1 MNNKR
6 YKLMSVELSVICPI
20 YNEEK
25 YIAQFLDSLLLQDY
39 PKEKLE
45 ILLVDGMSKDKT
57 REIVADY
64 TAKYQFVRL
73 IDNPDKIVPYAMN
86 RGIDVAKGDIIMRL
100 DAHASYQPDYFSVL
114 VNGLKRLSADNVGT
128 VCKTDVLNKTPK
140 TLAIR
145 EVLGNKF
152 GVGNSTFRTGIDHE
166 QEVETVPFGCWRK
179 EVFEKY
185 GKYDVRLVRNQ
196 DIELNKRIH
205 RGGGKI
211 YILPDTYCTYLA
223 RETWKALAKN
233 NYGNGKWNILTVY
246 YTKMFSSL
254 SLRHFIP
261 LLFLL
266 SLIVPLLLAFV
277 WWPFAL
283 VSAASLLAYTGL
295 LSIVSLKLAFQKK
308 LNFFYLLITFFV
320 LHLSYGW
327 GSLVGIAKLP
337 FTKR

>member
-1 MNNKR
+1 M
-6 YKLMSVELSVICPI
+6 LSVICPI

-25 YIAQFLDSLLLQDY
+25 YIAQFLDSILQQNY
-39 PKEKLE
+39 PKDDLE
-45 ILLVDGMSKDKT
+45 ILLVDGMSKDRT

-64 TAKYQFVRL
+64 ISHFPFIRI
-73 IDNPDKIVPYAMN
+73 IDNPDKIVPCAMN
-86 RGIDVAKGDIIMRL
+86 RGIDAAKGDVIMRL
-100 DAHASYQPDYFSVL
+100 DAHASYQPDYFSAL
-114 VNGLKRLSADNVGT
+114 VKGLKRLNADNVGT
-128 VCKTDVLNKTPK
+128 VCKTDVLNKNPK

-152 GVGNSTFRTGIDHE
+152 GVGNSTFRTGINHE
-166 QEVETVPFGCWRK
+166 QEAETVPFGCWRK

-196 DIELNKRIH
+196 DIELNKRII

-223 RETWKALAKN
+223 RETWHALAKN

-246 YTKMFSSL
+246 YTRTFSSL

-261 LLFLL
+261 LFFIL

-283 VSAASLLAYTGL
+283 ISAASLFAYTIL
-295 LSIVSLKLAFQKK
+295 LSAVSLRSFVQKRV
-308 LNFFYLLITFFV
+308 NFLYLLITFFV

-327 GSLVGIAKLP
+327 GSFVGILKLP

>member
-1 MNNKR
+1 M
-6 YKLMSVELSVICPI
+6 LTVICPI

-25 YIAQFLDSLLLQDY
+25 YIAQFLESLLQQDY
-39 PKEKLE
+39 PKDDLE
-45 ILLVDGMSKDKT
+45 ILLVDGMSKDRT
-57 REIVADY
+57 REIVAEY
-64 TAKYQFVRL
+64 TVRYPFIRL

-86 RGIDVAKGDIIMRL
+86 RGIDAAKGDIIMRL

-114 VNGLKRLSADNVGT
+114 VDGLERLQADNVGT

-152 GVGNSTFRTGIDHE
+152 GVGNSTFRTGIEHE

-196 DIELNKRIH
+196 DIELNKRII

-223 RETWKALAKN
+223 RETWHSLAKN

-246 YTKMFSSL
+246 YTRQMKSL

-261 LLFLL
+261 LLFVLGVILPAIVGIFWHPAFLL
-266 SLIVPLLLAFV
+266 SAFVLLVYLLALG
-277 WWPFAL
+277 A
-283 VSAASLLAYTGL
+283 VSA
-295 LSIVSLKLAFQKK
+295 KLVITKK
-308 LNFFYLLITFFV
+308 LNFFYLLWSFIT
-320 LHLSYGW
+320 LHCSYGW
-327 GSLVGIAKLP
+327 GSLMGILSLP
-337 FTKR
+337 FKKR

>member
-1 MNNKR
+1 M
-6 YKLMSVELSVICPI
+6 LSVICPI

-25 YIAQFLDSLLLQDY
+25 YIAQFLDSLLQQDY
-39 PKEKLE
+39 PKDDLE
-45 ILLVDGMSKDKT
+45 ILLVDGMSNDRT
-57 REIVADY
+57 REIVAGY
-64 TAKYQFVRL
+64 TANYPFIRL

-86 RGIDVAKGDIIMRL
+86 RGIDAAKGDIIMRL

-114 VNGLKRLSADNVGT
+114 VNGLRRLKADNVGT

-152 GVGNSTFRTGIDHE
+152 GVGNSTFRTGIDLE
-166 QEVETVPFGCWRK
+166 QEVETVPFGCWPR

-196 DIELNKRIH
+196 DIELNKRIL

-211 YILPDTYCTYLA
+211 YILPGTYCTYLA

-261 LLFLL
+261 LLFVL
-266 SLIVPLLLAFV
+266 SLIVPVLLAFI

-283 VSAASLLAYTGL
+283 VSAASLAAYTGL
-295 LSIVSLKLAFQKK
+295 LSAVSLRLAKQKH
-308 LNFFYLLITFFV
+308 LNFFYLLTTFFV

-327 GSLVGIAKLP
+327 GSLMGILKLP